1 MTTSLD
7 PVLMAPIA
15 YAAIRGSVRPGS
27 PPMPHWEDMTDAER
41 FVLLKMW
48 VSGARD
54 ACAAAGIAVTL
65 T

>member
-1 MTTSLD
+1 
-7 PVLMAPIA
+7 
-15 YAAIRGSVRPGS
+15 
-27 PPMPHWEDMTDAER
+27 MPHWEDMTDAER